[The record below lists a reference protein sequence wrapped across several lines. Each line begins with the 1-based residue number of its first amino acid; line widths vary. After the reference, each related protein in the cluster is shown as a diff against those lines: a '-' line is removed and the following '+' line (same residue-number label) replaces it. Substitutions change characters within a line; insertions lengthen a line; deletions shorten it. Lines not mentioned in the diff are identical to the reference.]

1 MKKIIQ
7 SVLSILFIAILFF
20 TNNIS
25 FAATP
30 AVESIS
36 VSDVLTKDQ
45 VEKVKGKY
53 SSVEDLL
60 EATGWTATTVA
71 NNVDKNI
78 KRIDVTSLDE
88 LAAILTQ
95 NPVLP
100 TEKSSSLNA
109 KAASSSGSFNRT
121 ATMYSDAF
129 STITMYATAY
139 YNNDVITSATCSSGI
154 SGFTVGISW
163 SQQNANTIRIN
174 DKYWTAKVTGTYSY
188 FIGWEGIGTY
198 YSKTL
203 TGDID
208 LYL

>member
-1 MKKIIQ
+1 MKKIVQ
-7 SVLSILFIAILFF
+7 SVLSILFISILFF

-36 VSDVLTKDQ
+36 VSEVLTKNQ
-45 VEKVKGKY
+45 VDKVKGKY
-53 SSVEDLL
+53 SSVESLL
-60 EATGWTATTVA
+60 EATGWTATTA
-71 NNVDKNI
+71 ANVDKNI
-78 KRIDVTSLDE
+78 KRIDVASLDE

-95 NPVLP
+95 SPASP
-100 TEKSSSLNA
+100 TEKYVPFNA
-109 KAASSSGSFNRT
+109 QAASSSGSFNRT

-139 YNNDVITSATCSSGI
+139 YNNDIITSATCSSGI

-163 SQQNANTIRIN
+163 SQQNADTVRIS
-174 DKYWTAKVTGTYSY
+174 DKHWNAKVTGTYSY
-188 FIGWEGIGTY
+188 YIGWEGIGTY